1 VAQSLDHFWVV
12 RNTSILVGGQHPDGN
27 EVGAVD
33 IGQRNPLRIA
43 EQAPVQ
49 LDPRRPTPVL
59 AIGLPLVPLAD
70 CQVAQVTPPNS
81 GPASSTLPLAFIVSL
96 SLSSGPAKQ
105 SPILLTMSAWYS
117 SSRSIR
123 TA

>member
-70 CQVAQVTPPNS
+70 CQVAHRLASKKLNTVILSADSQY
-81 GPASSTLPLAFIVSL
+81 PANT
-96 SLSSGPAKQ
+96 Q
-105 SPILLTMSAWYS
+105 SPCQNSH
-117 SSRSIR
+117 
-123 TA
+123 TALHR